1 VSNDVLVDPYPPLT
15 AAGQIAWC
23 LRPAQRNESVATEP
37 ATTTII
43 VPEVS
48 SQAADRVHVISAIVP
63 VYRGEQTL
71 DSLVRG
77 LVALSRGSPTPDGH
91 WFRVAEILLVYDH
104 GPDRSDAVIRS
115 LAQEFDD
122 VRPIWLM
129 RNSGQH
135 AATAAGIASSGSEW
149 VVTLDEDGQ
158 HDPSQI
164 GRLVDTAIASRS
176 YLVYGRNQKT
186 PHRRW
191 RNATSWLGKM
201 IARGLGG
208 SELGDFSSFRLI
220 EGHRGRA
227 ACAFIGPRMHLDVA
241 LTWTIGRV
249 ASSTVV
255 AQPEGREDSGYS
267 FSDLLSHFW
276 TLVLSSGTR
285 PLRIVSLVGFAAA
298 LGGFVAAVV
307 VAWQRLRNGADVQG
321 WASVFIA
328 VIVMGGLILFAL
340 GVVAEYVGAL
350 LRTVQGRPLFV
361 IGDDPKDGP
370 LGRID
375 P

>member
-1 VSNDVLVDPYPPLT
+1 MSDTT
-15 AAGQIAWC
+15 ADGNGTGHPDHYGF
-23 LRPAQRNESVATEP
+23 LEM
-37 ATTTII
+37 
-43 VPEVS
+43 S

-71 DSLVRG
+71 DAMVHRLAVYFERC
-77 LVALSRGSPTPDGH
+77 PTPDGH
-91 WFRVAEILLVYDH
+91 AFRIAEILLVYDN
-104 GPDRSDAVIRS
+104 GPDRSDVVIRA
-115 LAQEFDD
+115 LARKFDN
-122 VRPIWLM
+122 VRPVWLM

-158 HDPSQI
+158 HDPGQI
-164 GRLVDTAIASRS
+164 ERLVDTAIASGS
-176 YLVYGRNQKT
+176 YLVYGINEKT

-191 RNATSWLGKM
+191 RNVTSRLGKA

-208 SELGDFSSFRLI
+208 SELGEFSSFRLI

-241 LTWTIGRV
+241 LTWSIGRV
-249 ASSTVV
+249 ARCRVV
-255 AQPEGREDSGYS
+255 AQAEGREDSGYGV
-267 FSDLLSHFW
+267 SDLLSHFW

-298 LGGFVAAVV
+298 FGGFVAAVA
-307 VAWQRLRNGADVQG
+307 VAWQRLRYGADVQG
-321 WASVFIA
+321 WASVFLAI
-328 VIVMGGLILFAL
+328 IVMGGLILFAL

-361 IGDDPKDGP
+361 IGDDPEQGP
-370 LGRID
+370 LGRRRN
-375 P
+375 